1 MLVSVF
7 SVVTLAAATVV
18 AAPQKGYSSQQ
29 ESAPSLVEPLRAVE
43 ATLQEQVVLPESSN
57 LVHDDEHHHHD
68 HHDHVGLD
76 WLRDS
81 VPGEPGVDYPIFG
94 QVPKTSFRC
103 RGRQPG
109 YYADTETRC
118 QVFHICNARGGQGF
132 LCPNGTIF
140 DQQHFTCKWWF
151 TVNCEDSEG
160 FFDLNN
166 NIGSAAET
174 QGTQVIGEGFGQ
186 KTEQPQGTQ
195 QVQQTEQFQPEIQQ
209 VQGGQAVQETQEEER
224 PILLPDQIPTR
235 DEGVL
240 QVIQPVPQESG
251 TVSVQQPQEVL
262 ISQVPQEE
270 NTIHNVQEIS
280 SGTIT
285 AEIEDSTIRQVIN
298 QLLPDHKDTQN
309 TPSTSQEAQ
318 NKLDAALEKPAACG
332 QGSADCVARPSEGV
346 SQLYDV
352 STTNTGESVS
362 EHNLPQEPH
371 ATEGRAEEE
380 NQGLI
385 VPGISQLSYDNKAIV
400 QDHQVRDSEV
410 KNEIASPE
418 LSAAPR
424 YDDTPET
431 IVHISQIVTSIQE
444 EKMPPT
450 QENQLHQNDEQLIAQ
465 GLFPVQTDEQ
475 QAAIQGEQVFDEQGT
490 GQILTQEPVSSL
502 QEDSDLEKIQFPAQ
516 EEEQFTTQTAI
527 TEEESPIQLGEQG
540 GDQLSIQEEE
550 QHLSQEG
557 EYHAKVQ
564 EYVPLQ
570 DEYLA
575 SAVEARTGNEQIYP
589 LQWRI
594 RVPMPSEEG
603 SPVQGEGQFAV
614 NQEEG
619 NTIQVEEEPTTPA
632 VPLQDEEQFVENFEE
647 QFPTLASDVQS
658 YTGEQNPVYNEEY
671 IPAYGHEQIF
681 TPTGE
686 QFPTEREEHFSVHTI
701 EVLPVDDGNGHF
713 SVTTVFPEQ
722 LDDESTGFPVPGEG
736 FPVQEEE
743 VHGYGIE
750 TSDVL
755 NIPPTKVP
763 STFIIEIPSEVFEA
777 PAEVAAQ
784 GTFGVAQTDLPP
796 GYMGEQETSS
806 QPEVAQKEYT
816 EDYFNQAVTSFY
828 GLQEKDET
836 TVSPTDL
843 EHDQVPEAVQPLCNS
858 ISCPSQDQEYSYGI
872 VDEVSPQTP
881 PFTQDLSVE
890 KFDSTQVQDSTGL
903 VEEEDYSNESSEEIY
918 GGSDNQTTVAPED
931 SEQNEVFQ
939 VDIRHES
946 PVTFSG
952 EGDFQEPEV
961 SIIHQIPQL
970 YEAPETAFVT
980 EEAVTAFETGTEI
993 VTEVPEQ
1000 DNVQLKLHEGSL
1012 EIDSSLYII
1021 PDVHP
1026 EVLSSSSDPV
1036 DPVVSLIQRGENDRR
1051 QNASSNTTHGV
1062 STSDQGPAE
1071 DATQPTFL
1079 QDEYTTIL
1087 PDTREDVT
1095 PTPYDE
1101 DTTSIPTEGEDTTFL
1116 LVAKED
1122 TTPFPAD
1129 VEETTAFQT
1138 GLHDITDIPFNQV
1151 DEARI
1156 PLSTQGDHDT
1166 EGLIA
1171 PDVHANT
1178 GEFNKDQDTGYPHT
1192 NYHQESQAPEITYY
1206 EASQDQAS
1214 DSVPQTP
1221 QEAVTFEQE
1230 TVAYGQTPQEPVFEE
1245 GLQENQEPVT
1255 LGEGSVTFEQT
1266 PHEPVTFEQRPQDVT
1281 FEQVPQELATFDE
1294 VTSEQLPQ
1302 RPVTFEHESQNT
1314 VTYDQVPQEP
1324 VTFDQVLQE
1333 PVTYDK
1339 EPQEPV
1345 ILDQVPQEPVI
1356 YNQVPQEP
1364 VTLDQVPQEPVTFDQ
1379 EPQEPVTLDQV
1390 PQEPVTFDQVPQEPV
1405 TYDKEPQEP
1414 VIVDQVP
1421 QEPVIYNQVP
1431 QEPVTLDQVPQE
1443 PVTFD
1448 QEPQEP
1454 VTLDQVPQEPVTFD
1468 QVPQEPVTYDKEPQE
1483 PVILDQ
1489 VPQEPV
1495 IYNQVPQEPI
1505 TLDQVPQE
1513 PVTFDQVP
1521 QEPVTYN
1528 QVPQEPVTFD
1538 QEPQEPVILDQV
1550 PQEPVTYNQVPQEP
1564 VILDQVPQEPVI
1576 YNQVPQEPVTL
1587 DQVPQEPV
1595 TFDQVPQ
1602 EPITLDQVPQ
1612 EPVTFDQVPQEPVTL
1627 DQVPQEPVTFDQVPQ
1642 EPITLDQVP
1651 QEPVT
1656 FDQVPQEPVTLDQ
1669 EPQEPVTFDQVPQE
1683 PVTYNQVPQEPV
1695 TYDQEPQE
1703 PVTLDQVPQEPITF
1717 DQGPQGTVIFE
1728 PVTFEQGPQEPVIL
1742 EQGPQETIPFEQNPL
1757 APTSFEQETVVSEQE
1772 PAIFEQ
1778 GTVTFEQ
1785 APREPVTFEERPEVP
1800 FTLDQATQSP
1810 FSPDQP
1816 AQEPF
1821 SFEQTFPESHTFQ
1834 QTSQDFP
1841 RAPPLLGLY
1850 LPPHA

>member
-235 DEGVL
+235 DEGIL

-298 QLLPDHKDTQN
+298 QLLPDQKDTQN

-490 GQILTQEPVSSL
+490 GQIFTQEPVSSL

-516 EEEQFTTQTAI
+516 EEEQVTTQTAI

-647 QFPTLASDVQS
+647 QFPTLEEEASDVQS
-658 YTGEQNPVYNEEY
+658 HTGEQNPVYNEEY

-750 TSDVL
+750 TSDVP

-890 KFDSTQVQDSTGL
+890 KFDNTQVQDSTGL

-1000 DNVQLKLHEGSL
+1000 DDVQLKLHEGSL

-1156 PLSTQGDHDT
+1156 PLSAQGDHDT

-1214 DSVPQTP
+1214 DSFPQTP

-1314 VTYDQVPQEP
+1314 VTYDQ
-1324 VTFDQVLQE
+1324 
-1333 PVTYDK
+1333 
-1339 EPQEPV
+1339 
-1345 ILDQVPQEPVI
+1345 
-1356 YNQVPQEP
+1356 
-1364 VTLDQVPQEPVTFDQ
+1364 
-1379 EPQEPVTLDQV
+1379 
-1390 PQEPVTFDQVPQEPV
+1390 
-1405 TYDKEPQEP
+1405 
-1414 VIVDQVP
+1414 
-1421 QEPVIYNQVP
+1421 
-1431 QEPVTLDQVPQE
+1431 
-1443 PVTFD
+1443 
-1448 QEPQEP
+1448 
-1454 VTLDQVPQEPVTFD
+1454 
-1468 QVPQEPVTYDKEPQE
+1468 
-1483 PVILDQ
+1483 
-1489 VPQEPV
+1489 
-1495 IYNQVPQEPI
+1495 
-1505 TLDQVPQE
+1505 
-1513 PVTFDQVP
+1513 
-1521 QEPVTYN
+1521 
-1528 QVPQEPVTFD
+1528 
-1538 QEPQEPVILDQV
+1538 
-1550 PQEPVTYNQVPQEP
+1550 
-1564 VILDQVPQEPVI
+1564 
-1576 YNQVPQEPVTL
+1576 
-1587 DQVPQEPV
+1587 
-1595 TFDQVPQ
+1595 
-1602 EPITLDQVPQ
+1602 
-1612 EPVTFDQVPQEPVTL
+1612 
-1627 DQVPQEPVTFDQVPQ
+1627 
-1642 EPITLDQVP
+1642 
-1651 QEPVT
+1651 
-1656 FDQVPQEPVTLDQ
+1656 
-1669 EPQEPVTFDQVPQE
+1669 
-1683 PVTYNQVPQEPV
+1683 
-1695 TYDQEPQE
+1695 EPQE

-1717 DQGPQGTVIFE
+1717 DQGPQGTVIFEQGPQE

-1757 APTSFEQETVVSEQE
+1757 APTSFEQGTVVSEQE

-1800 FTLDQATQSP
+1800 FTLDQTPQSP